1 MVESLT
7 ALIEE
12 SPTAAQVLD
21 LDNLSGMKSETVKG
35 DSMAWKRF
43 PQILIKLSLENR
55 FIFDY
60 IKYET
65 MRAEIDYAQIGYKW
79 VMWEGRPKH

>member
-43 PQILIKLSLENR
+43 P
-55 FIFDY
+55 
-60 IKYET
+60 
-65 MRAEIDYAQIGYKW
+65 
-79 VMWEGRPKH
+79 

>member
-1 MVESLT
+1 MIESLT

-43 PQILIKLSLENR
+43 PSILVKLSLENK
-55 FIFDY
+55 FVFDY

-65 MRAEIDYAQIGYKW
+65 MRAEIDYS
-79 VMWEGRPKH
+79 